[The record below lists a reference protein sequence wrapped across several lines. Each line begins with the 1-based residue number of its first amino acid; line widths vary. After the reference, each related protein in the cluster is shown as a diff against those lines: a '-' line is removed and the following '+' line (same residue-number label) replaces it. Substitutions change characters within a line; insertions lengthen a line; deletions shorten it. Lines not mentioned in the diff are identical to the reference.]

1 MAETAMNT
9 ATPEQASGS
18 GEGDDLLQRVREA
31 VARTR
36 EVIRSS
42 QEMLAHDAAPADGD
56 AAN

>member
-1 MAETAMNT
+1 MTEMAMNT
-9 ATPEQASGS
+9 PTPEQASGT
-18 GEGDDLLQRVREA
+18 GETDDLLQRVREA

-42 QEMLAHDAAPADGD
+42 QEMLAHDAPPDD

>member
-1 MAETAMNT
+1 MTETAMD
-9 ATPEQASGS
+9 ASTPEGASGT
-18 GEGDDLLQRVREA
+18 GEDDDLLRRVREA

-42 QEMLAHDAAPADGD
+42 QEMLAHDAAPDGD